1 MPPDDIHGSPAADSF
16 DFRGGSKYSVRQ
28 KGPASDLG
36 SDHRRP
42 TNPIDGIVYLHLGFP
57 VGAVR
62 TVLRLLMSWRVSH
75 YQKPWSGARCQV
87 TALNSAKMI
96 MHITK
101 SRD

>member
-1 MPPDDIHGSPAADSF
+1 
-16 DFRGGSKYSVRQ
+16 
-28 KGPASDLG
+28 LG
-36 SDHRRP
+36 SDHRWP
-42 TNPIDGIVYLHLGFP
+42 TNPIDIIVSLHLGFP

-75 YQKPWSGARCQV
+75 YPKRWSGSSKNFRFACDGASYQV
-87 TALNSAKMI
+87 TALNSARMI